1 MPEDTVGHFS
11 FFLLANDEPDF
22 RHEPAF
28 ARQATAEPN
37 IFSRHEFNSSD
48 GRR

>member
-11 FFLLANDEPDF
+11 FFLLANDDPDF

-28 ARQATAEPN
+28 A
-37 IFSRHEFNSSD
+37 S
-48 GRR
+48 